1 MVCDWFKFMM
11 SIPRDEPMTK
21 TEKFTQ
27 CSCLIAYIVGGITF
41 LVAPELWAFIFQLDL
56 EGRSEGYIRL
66 VGIGLNEIGLILL
79 IAARSNHKMSLHQE
93 CLTSIPGRLV
103 LVNGIL
109 LMMILRNMLPLS
121 FALFYMALDSSL
133 ALITLVI
140 WCWDTEE
147 ASLATFLSEIFA
159 PILRSRESKTG
170 GSVLVIFCLGVIQF
184 VFWLVLVIRP
194 DSAQQMFHLDPFHG
208 YSGGYLAAYFFL
220 VSLHGLYHVVGAS
233 NVNRCLSF
241 AFIFYRIVLNVP
253 VFIILFLVDQI
264 ERNLFIVL
272 MSFDVSFAVI
282 IFISLILEKR
292 NENNSSEEMEKLND
306 N

>member
-1 MVCDWFKFMM
+1 MVCNWFKFMM

-27 CSCLIAYIVGGITF
+27 WSCLIAYVVGGISF
-41 LVAPELWAFIFQLDL
+41 LVAPQLWALILQLDL
-56 EGRSEGYIRL
+56 FGRSEGYLRL
-66 VGIGLNEIGLILL
+66 VGIGLIEIGLILL
-79 IAARSNHKMSLHQE
+79 IAARSNHKMSRHQE

-103 LVNGIL
+103 IVNGIL
-109 LMMILRNMLPLS
+109 LMMILRGMLPLS
-121 FALFYMALDSSL
+121 FALFYMVLDSSL

-140 WCWDTEE
+140 WCRDTED
-147 ASLATFLSEIFA
+147 AALATFLSEICA
-159 PILRSRESKTG
+159 PILKSREPKAG
-170 GSVLVIFCLGVIQF
+170 GSILVIFCLGIIQL

-194 DSAQQMFHLDPFHG
+194 DSAQSMFHLDPFQG
-208 YSGGYLAAYFFL
+208 YSGGYLAAYFLL
-220 VSLHGLYHVVGAS
+220 VSIHGLYHVVGAS

-253 VFIILFLVDQI
+253 VFTILFLVDQI